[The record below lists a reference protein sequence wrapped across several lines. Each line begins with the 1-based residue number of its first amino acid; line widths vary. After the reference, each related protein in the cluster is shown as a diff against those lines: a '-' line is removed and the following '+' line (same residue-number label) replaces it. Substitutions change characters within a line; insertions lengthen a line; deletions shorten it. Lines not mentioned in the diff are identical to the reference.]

1 MDRYGVHQSEKYPKR
16 IWTKGEE
23 WKHESMNNVDQCNR
37 IMERNRRKKSS
48 DIPGADSG
56 HESLGISSGASERA
70 KGPEF

>member
-1 MDRYGVHQSEKYPKR
+1 
-16 IWTKGEE
+16 
-23 WKHESMNNVDQCNR
+23 MNNVDQCNR